1 MEANLLLNVKCTNE
15 HLMNYIMDIVNKKQ
29 TIPGLEIS
37 VIDNTPEN
45 SIVKTETLSL
55 DKPIVPVVQNHNY
68 KTAEKPKYNG
78 GWVDTENKS
87 AMQDMFDTFRI

>member
-45 SIVKTETLSL
+45 STATIETLSL
-55 DKPIVPVVQNHNY
+55 DKPIVPTVQKHNY
-68 KTAEKPKYNG
+68 KTPEKPKYNG
-78 GWVDTENKS
+78 GWVDTQNKND
-87 AMQDMFDTFRI
+87 MQTMFDSFRI

>member
-45 SIVKTETLSL
+45 STVKNETVSL

-68 KTAEKPKYNG
+68 KTPEKPKYNG